1 MYFYY
6 GIKNSSLEIHE
17 EKPLEL
23 KIPEDRM
30 NNLVPPDQMQQQQY
44 ADPQQ
49 QYVDPQQQQQYM
61 TTEMVD
67 PYAGSYAGS
76 YAPPTDGY
84 SQQTT
89 SKPLFVPNVDPLA
102 EDPWS
107 KYN

>member
-1 MYFYY
+1 MQ
-6 GIKNSSLEIHE
+6 E

-30 NNLVPPDQMQQQQY
+30 NNLCPPDQMQQQQY
-44 ADPQQ
+44 ADQQ
-49 QYVDPQQQQQYM
+49 QYVDPQQQYM
-61 TTEMVD
+61 TTQLED
-67 PYAGSYAGS
+67 PYAGSYAES

-89 SKPLFVPNVDPLA
+89 SKPLFVQNVDPLA

-107 KYN
+107 KYD

>member
-6 GIKNSSLEIHE
+6 GIKNSTLELQE

-30 NNLVPPDQMQQQQY
+30 NNLYPPDQMQQLPDQ
-44 ADPQQ
+44 
-49 QYVDPQQQQQYM
+49 QQQQQYM
-61 TTEMVD
+61 TTQMDD
-67 PYAGSYAGS
+67 PYAGS
-76 YAPPTDGY
+76 YAPPTDAY

-89 SKPLFVPNVDPLA
+89 SNALFVQNVDPLA

-107 KYN
+107 KYD